1 MTPARTTH
9 GPVTCL
15 SVTGIGAPGGH
26 EHRTATAALFT
37 LAATLG
43 TGHGPLQGQWWVED
57 DRPPLTVPRDQWRW
71 HLLLTLPATPEP
83 GALEHARET
92 ARPAQAA
99 VDRVRQATLT
109 EGDCLEMLHEG
120 PYSDEP
126 RTLALMD
133 AYMSEHGL
141 LGNGPHHEIYLTPP
155 DDPHPRTL
163 LRQPVRPAPQH
174 P

>member
-15 SVTGIGAPGGH
+15 SVTG
-26 EHRTATAALFT
+26 
-37 LAATLG
+37 
-43 TGHGPLQGQWWVED
+43 HGPLQGQWRTED
-57 DRPPLTVPRDQWRW
+57 DRPPLTVPRDQWRR
-71 HLLLTLPATPEP
+71 HLLLTLPAAPQP

-92 ARPAQAA
+92 TRPTAAA
-99 VDRVRQATLT
+99 VDRVRLATIT

-133 AYMSEHGL
+133 AYMSEHRL
-141 LGNGPHHEIYLTPP
+141 LTNGPHHEIYLTPH
-155 DDPHPRTL
+155 DDPSPRTL
-163 LRQPVRPAPQH
+163 LRQPVRPAPH